1 MVLAVQTSKEAI
13 LLSMRS
19 ADLPSEYD
27 DVKLVSICDICLRYM
42 YNPVCTVHTR
52 VHTGT
57 LQAAHVFAVCLRACV
72 QGLMA
77 EDDLPLS
84 YVTSQ
89 RVVGRSYGECL
100 DQSRAW
106 NNDRSVDILATSLGL
121 SSVTPPPPSLTRRL
135 KQWVLA

>member
-1 MVLAVQTSKEAI
+1 M
-13 LLSMRS
+13 LS
-19 ADLPSEYD
+19 
-27 DVKLVSICDICLRYM
+27 V
-42 YNPVCTVHTR
+42 
-52 VHTGT
+52 
-57 LQAAHVFAVCLRACV
+57 CV
-72 QGLMA
+72 QGLIA